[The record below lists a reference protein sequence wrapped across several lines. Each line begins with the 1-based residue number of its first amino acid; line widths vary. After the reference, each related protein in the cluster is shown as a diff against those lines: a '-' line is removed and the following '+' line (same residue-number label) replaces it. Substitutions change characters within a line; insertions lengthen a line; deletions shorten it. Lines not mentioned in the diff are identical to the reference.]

1 MTIIPFSSSEFGQLR
16 TIEQDG
22 QPLFCGK
29 DAAAALG
36 YVNTKD
42 TLARHCRGVVK
53 RYPITDRLGRTQQ
66 VRFITEGDLYRLIAG
81 SKLPAAVR
89 FESWVFDEVL
99 PSIRRRGGYLTPEAA
114 ERALTDPDF
123 IIRLATDLKA
133 ERARRAELEA
143 RAEADRPKV
152 LFADSV
158 AASRSTILVGE
169 LAKILRGNGVRI
181 GQNRL
186 FEVLRRRGY
195 LIAREGSDR
204 NAPTQRAMELGLFQV
219 KETAVC
225 HSDGHT
231 TVSRTPKVTGRGQQ
245 YFIERFLDGRLTP
258 DLADDEGAAA

>member
-1 MTIIPFSSSEFGQLR
+1 MTIIPFSSPEFGQLR

-22 QPLFCGK
+22 QVLFCGK

-42 TLARHCRGVVK
+42 TLAKHCKGVAK
-53 RYPITDRLGRTQQ
+53 RYPLQTPGGVQQ

-123 IIRLATDLKA
+123 IIRLATSLKA

-186 FEVLRRRGY
+186 FEVLRWRGY

-219 KETAVC
+219 KEAVVC

-258 DLADDEGAAA
+258 DPTDDEGAAA

>member
-1 MTIIPFSSSEFGQLR
+1 MTIIPFSSPEFGQLR

-22 QPLFCGK
+22 RPLFCGR
-29 DAAAALG
+29 DAATALG
-36 YVNTKD
+36 YKD
-42 TLARHCRGVVK
+42 SINAIKQHCRGVALHH
-53 RYPITDRLGRTQQ
+53 PITDRFGRTQQ

-81 SKLPAAVR
+81 SRLPAAAR
-89 FESWVFDEVL
+89 FEAWVFDEVL

-219 KETAVC
+219 KETVVC

-258 DLADDEGAAA
+258 DLDGEGAAA